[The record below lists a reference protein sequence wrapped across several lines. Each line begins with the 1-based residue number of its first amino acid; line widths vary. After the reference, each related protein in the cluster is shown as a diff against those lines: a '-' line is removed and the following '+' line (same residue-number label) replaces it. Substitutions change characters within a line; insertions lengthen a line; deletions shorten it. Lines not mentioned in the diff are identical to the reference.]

1 MKNMR
6 RLIAVMLLLTMAL
19 CLVACG
25 ETENS
30 TPATTTQSAPAPTTQ
45 STPAPT
51 TTNTTVPAT
60 PSFVILVVDQDGNPV
75 ANVPVQLCDDSN
87 CYGPFGTNADG
98 IVEFY
103 GLDGVNEPHARIY
116 ANKNNQPA
124 GLPDYQVDKMEGS
137 DEDGYLYFAEGQTTM
152 TLTVTKVAG

>member
-1 MKNMR
+1 MKKIFSLALVLAMT
-6 RLIAVMLLLTMAL
+6 LSLT
-19 CLVACG
+19 ACG
-25 ETENS
+25 GGDK
-30 TPATTTQSAPAPTTQ
+30 PAASQPSAPAQSTPTQ

-60 PSFVILVVDQDGNPV
+60 PSFVILVLDQDGNPV

-87 CYGPFGTNADG
+87 CYGPFGTNEDG